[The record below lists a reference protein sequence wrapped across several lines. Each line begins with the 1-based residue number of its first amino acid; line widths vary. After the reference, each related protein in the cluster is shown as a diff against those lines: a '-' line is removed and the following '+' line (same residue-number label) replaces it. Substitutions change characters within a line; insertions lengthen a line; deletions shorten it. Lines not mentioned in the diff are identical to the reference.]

1 MHLMCPHAL
10 LMPCRAACGAH
21 LEFRSVPR
29 IPSPQFSMENYRRVR
44 QPRSE
49 PVEADPSQVL
59 VASLGNPVRLARE
72 VKAKLEAADAKI
84 TVTAMGQAVGK
95 AVAVGEWEWRV
106 QGGAGL

>member
-1 MHLMCPHAL
+1 
-10 LMPCRAACGAH
+10 
-21 LEFRSVPR
+21 
-29 IPSPQFSMENYRRVR
+29 MENYRRVR

>member
-1 MHLMCPHAL
+1 M
-10 LMPCRAACGAH
+10 
-21 LEFRSVPR
+21 
-29 IPSPQFSMENYRRVR
+29 
-44 QPRSE
+44 
-49 PVEADPSQVL
+49 L